1 MTMPIW
7 MTARAS
13 AGFFFALA
21 ISWRTLTLPK
31 SKSAVSLFRF
41 ASKRLWS

>member
-1 MTMPIW
+1 MACSSLSKSPSAKPIW

-21 ISWRTLTLPK
+21 ISWSTLT
-31 SKSAVSLFRF
+31 SRS
-41 ASKRLWS
+41 